1 MKTYLI
7 ATQIEVEEDQL
18 PTLQSIRDKIETDL
32 NRGDG
37 IYMETSSKVMT
48 IRSLNEKSKPNEH
61 RK

>member
-18 PTLQSIRDKIETDL
+18 PTAKDILEKIETDL

-37 IYMETSSKVMT
+37 IYMVTDPAICT
-48 IRSLNEKSKPNEH
+48 LRPQLIPQT
-61 RK
+61 